1 MKKYEKIYQIKT
13 YEADKNGALRIPT
26 LLNIFQDA
34 ADGSARELGLGME
47 YCLERGLAWVGSNY
61 HIKINRLPKIHENIK
76 IETWP
81 SAEKMLGA
89 IRDFVVYDENG
100 TVIMLASSQWILI
113 DFVKKRPLSLKNN
126 LPQYQVIS
134 ERALDTDF
142 AKIAE
147 PENITCRKEIDIRFD
162 DIDINNHVNN
172 SVYPLWASEAVD
184 IDFRIN
190 HEPEEIEIAFKKEC
204 RYGER
209 VEVLT
214 EQNELHSTSIIKSMT
229 DGREL
234 ARVKIAWKQI

>member
-13 YEADKNGALRIPT
+13 YEADKNGVLRIPT
-26 LLNIFQDA
+26 LLNIFQDD
-34 ADGSARELGLGME
+34 ADGSACELGLGME

-89 IRDFVVYDENG
+89 IRDFVVYDASNNI
-100 TVIMLASSQWILI
+100 IMIASSQWILI
-113 DFVKKRPLSLKNN
+113 DFVKKRPLSLRNN

-184 IDFRIN
+184 MDFRIN

-214 EQNELHSTSIIKSMT
+214 EQNEKYSTSIIKSMT